1 MEQHFCTIFLFTRR
15 YDCRRTPCNGI
26 SQTSAPKNEI
36 LQKESGAQL
45 SSPSLDSLDVTKT
58 ESMDISLE
66 TVETPPNRPNS
77 GLGYPTKGKNW
88 CYNCDAKHKD
98 RKDCPFETP
107 STICID
113 SVIDFSAND
122 RDEYRYN
129 FHISALSCT
138 YKLGLYKSN
147 IFTYNT

>member
-1 MEQHFCTIFLFTRR
+1 MICYTWKYGITFLYDFLFTRR

-26 SQTSAPKNEI
+26 SETSAPKNEI
-36 LQKESGAQL
+36 LQKESGARL

-58 ESMDISLE
+58 ESEGISLE

-77 GLGYPTKGKNW
+77 GLGYPTKGTNW
-88 CYNCDAKHKD
+88 CYNCDSKHKD
-98 RKDCPFETP
+98 KNDCPFENP
-107 STICID
+107 LTIFID

-129 FHISALSCT
+129 FYISVLSCT
-138 YKLGLYKSN
+138 Y
-147 IFTYNT
+147 

>member
-1 MEQHFCTIFLFTRR
+1 MYDFLFTRR

-26 SQTSAPKNEI
+26 SDTSSPKNEI
-36 LQKESGAQL
+36 LQKESETQL

-58 ESMDISLE
+58 ESMDISFK

-98 RKDCPFETP
+98 RKDCPFESP

-129 FHISALSCT
+129 F
-138 YKLGLYKSN
+138 
-147 IFTYNT
+147 YN